1 MDVMF
6 IILLGVLGLI
16 LLTMILGSFFT
27 VETAQVAVIT
37 RFGKFLR
44 VADPGLNWKFP
55 YIDTVAGVVS
65 LRVNQISLTME
76 TKTKDNVFVTI
87 PISVQNRVRPEKVF
101 DAYYKLS
108 DPTAQIKSYVEQVIL
123 GHVPGM
129 TLDEV
134 FASQS
139 SIAAAV
145 KQELDADMATFGFE
159 IVNVLV
165 TDIVPDQKVKSAMN
179 DINAAQREQVAAN
192 ARGEAEKILVVK
204 KAEAESE
211 SKALQG
217 QGIANQRKAIIEGL
231 QSSTVAGSN
240 WVFPANVTVALNAPL
255 GQVSGVTV
263 DSHGNVYLADLG
275 NARIFAVSPTG
286 GIRIV
291 AGNGTPGFSG
301 DGGPATAAS
310 LSSPYGMAVDALGNL
325 FIADWGNARI
335 RKVTPSGVITTVAGG
350 GTADPSRLRMSPTSR
365 PVPTSKTQRV
375 AWLPAFCMPQ
385 EHFAGIANSQP
396 GNTTPGA
403 HRFWDDGGA
412 RACVRA
418 REPAFRWRD

>member
-1 MDVMF
+1 MDP
-6 IILLGVLGLI
+6 
-16 LLTMILGSFFT
+16 MILIPVGAVALIALIIFLSSFFT
-27 VETAQVAVIT
+27 VNTAEVAVIT
-37 RFGKFLR
+37 HFGEFKR
-44 VADPGLNWKFP
+44 IATPGLNWKLPFF
-55 YIDTVAGVVS
+55 DAVAGVVS
-65 LRVNQISLTME
+65 LRVSQISLTME

-87 PISVQNRVRPEKVF
+87 PISVQNRVRPEKVY
-101 DAYYKLS
+101 DAFYKLS

-204 KAEAESE
+204 KAEAEAE

-231 QSSTVAGSN
+231 QVSIEQFQKVVDGASSRDVMQLVLVTQYFDTLKSIGESDKTNTLFLSHSPGSVKEVSDQILESMLIAGS
-240 WVFPANVTVALNAPL
+240 
-255 GQVSGVTV
+255 
-263 DSHGNVYLADLG
+263 
-275 NARIFAVSPTG
+275 ARS
-286 GIRIV
+286 
-291 AGNGTPGFSG
+291 
-301 DGGPATAAS
+301 
-310 LSSPYGMAVDALGNL
+310 
-325 FIADWGNARI
+325 
-335 RKVTPSGVITTVAGG
+335 
-350 GTADPSRLRMSPTSR
+350 
-365 PVPTSKTQRV
+365 
-375 AWLPAFCMPQ
+375 
-385 EHFAGIANSQP
+385 
-396 GNTTPGA
+396 
-403 HRFWDDGGA
+403 
-412 RACVRA
+412 
-418 REPAFRWRD
+418 

>member
-1 MDVMF
+1 MDSTLLLIPAGIVA
-6 IILLGVLGLI
+6 IIVLGAA
-16 LLTMILGSFFT
+16 LGSFFT
-27 VETAQVAVIT
+27 VNTAQVAVIT

-44 VADPGLNWKFP
+44 VAEAGLNWKRPFF
-55 YIDTVAGVVS
+55 DSVAAIVS
-65 LRVNQISLTME
+65 LRVNQITLTVE

-101 DAYYKLS
+101 DAYYKLA

-145 KQELDADMATFGFE
+145 KQELDTDMTGFGYE

-165 TDIVPDQKVKSAMN
+165 TDIIPDAKVKSAMN

-204 KAEAESE
+204 KAEAEAE

-231 QSSTVAGSN
+231 QASIEQFQKVVEGASAKEVMQL
-240 WVFPANVTVALNAPL
+240 VMVTQYFDTLKSIGENDKTNTL
-255 GQVSGVTV
+255 FL
-263 DSHGNVYLADLG
+263 SHA
-275 NARIFAVSPTG
+275 
-286 GIRIV
+286 
-291 AGNGTPGFSG
+291 
-301 DGGPATAAS
+301 
-310 LSSPYGMAVDALGNL
+310 
-325 FIADWGNARI
+325 
-335 RKVTPSGVITTVAGG
+335 
-350 GTADPSRLRMSPTSR
+350 
-365 PVPTSKTQRV
+365 
-375 AWLPAFCMPQ
+375 
-385 EHFAGIANSQP
+385 
-396 GNTTPGA
+396 PGA
-403 HRFWDDGGA
+403 VKEMGDQILESMLMASRTTE
-412 RACVRA
+412 R
-418 REPAFRWRD
+418 PQ

>member
-1 MDVMF
+1 MDSTYLIF
-6 IILLGVLGLI
+6 LGAAALIVLIFVLSI
-16 LLTMILGSFFT
+16 VFGSFFT
-27 VETAQVAVIT
+27 VNTAEVAVVT

-44 VADPGLNWKFP
+44 VADPGLNWKVPFF
-55 YIDTVAGVVS
+55 DTISGTVS

-87 PISVQNRVRPEKVF
+87 PISVQNRVRPEKVY
-101 DAYYKLS
+101 DAFYKLS

-204 KAEAESE
+204 KAEAEAE

-231 QSSTVAGSN
+231 QVSIEQFQKVVDGASSKDVMQLVMVTQYFDTLKSIGESDKTNTLFLSHSPGSVKDVSEQIMDSMLVAQRSN
-240 WVFPANVTVALNAPL
+240 
-255 GQVSGVTV
+255 G
-263 DSHGNVYLADLG
+263 
-275 NARIFAVSPTG
+275 
-286 GIRIV
+286 
-291 AGNGTPGFSG
+291 
-301 DGGPATAAS
+301 
-310 LSSPYGMAVDALGNL
+310 
-325 FIADWGNARI
+325 
-335 RKVTPSGVITTVAGG
+335 
-350 GTADPSRLRMSPTSR
+350 
-365 PVPTSKTQRV
+365 
-375 AWLPAFCMPQ
+375 
-385 EHFAGIANSQP
+385 
-396 GNTTPGA
+396 
-403 HRFWDDGGA
+403 
-412 RACVRA
+412 
-418 REPAFRWRD
+418 

>member
-1 MDVMF
+1 MDPLT
-6 IILLGVLGLI
+6 IILLGALALI
-16 LLTMILGSFFT
+16 FLIIILGSFFT
-27 VETAQVAVIT
+27 VNTAEVAIIT

-44 VADPGLNWKFP
+44 VADPGLNWKLPLF
-55 YIDTVAGVVS
+55 DTISGTVS

-87 PISVQNRVRPEKVF
+87 PISVQNRVRPEKVY
-101 DAYYKLS
+101 DAFYKLS

-145 KQELDADMATFGFE
+145 KLELDADMATFGFE

-204 KAEAESE
+204 KAEAEAE

-231 QSSTVAGSN
+231 QVSIEQFQKVVDGASSRDVMQL
-240 WVFPANVTVALNAPL
+240 VMVTQYFDTLKSIGESDKTNTL
-255 GQVSGVTV
+255 F
-263 DSHGNVYLADLG
+263 LA
-275 NARIFAVSPTG
+275 
-286 GIRIV
+286 
-291 AGNGTPGFSG
+291 
-301 DGGPATAAS
+301 
-310 LSSPYGMAVDALGNL
+310 
-325 FIADWGNARI
+325 
-335 RKVTPSGVITTVAGG
+335 
-350 GTADPSRLRMSPTSR
+350 
-365 PVPTSKTQRV
+365 
-375 AWLPAFCMPQ
+375 
-385 EHFAGIANSQP
+385 H
-396 GNTTPGA
+396 TPGA
-403 HRFWDDGGA
+403 VKDVSEQILDSMLVAGRSK
-412 RACVRA
+412 
-418 REPAFRWRD
+418 E